1 MTKTAKILTFASFL
15 GHISIGL
22 LGPIY
27 AIFVRQI
34 GGDVLEAGFAY
45 GIFSL
50 ISGLFI
56 FLVGRSDFFKKRL
69 RQMAVFGYVLFT
81 LGNGGY
87 LLIQN
92 PFQLFIVQIILG
104 IAGGILEPSWD
115 GLFSANL
122 TEERA
127 AHFWA
132 TWASVQN
139 IAIGIGALAG
149 GIIVALYSFAFLF
162 ITMLIINVIMTIVS
176 FSILKKDSTRLI

>member
-1 MTKTAKILTFASFL
+1 MTRTAKTLTLASFL
-15 GHISIGL
+15 GHITIGL
-22 LGPIY
+22 FGPIY
-27 AIFVRQI
+27 AIFVMEI
-34 GGDVLEAGFAY
+34 GGDVLEAGVAY

-50 ISGLFI
+50 VSGLFV
-56 FLVGRSDFFKKRL
+56 FFVGRSTFFKKRL

-127 AHFWA
+127 AHSWA
-132 TWASVQN
+132 TWAGIQN
-139 IAIGIGALAG
+139 IAIGVGALAG
-149 GIIVALYSFAFLF
+149 GLIVALYSFKLLF
-162 ITMLIINVIMTIVS
+162 MVMFVINIIMTIVS
-176 FSILKKDSTRLI
+176 LSILKHDKVE